1 MNRCKCL
8 VFGILLLVSSLTV
21 SCSTNS
27 IRDYEQQGPA
37 FQFESFFNGQL
48 EATGFFQDRSGKV
61 VRQIHCLMNATW
73 NGDEVTIDEKFTYS
87 DGATESRVWKIKK
100 LADGTYVGQAG
111 DVDGEAKIQTA
122 GVAFNMKY
130 ILKLKVGENV
140 INVKMDDWMFKANE
154 KLVLNKTK
162 MSKWGFHLGDV
173 TLAIIKK

>member
-1 MNRCKCL
+1 
-8 VFGILLLVSSLTV
+8 
-21 SCSTNS
+21 
-27 IRDYEQQGPA
+27 
-37 FQFESFFNGQL
+37 
-48 EATGFFQDRSGKV
+48 
-61 VRQIHCLMNATW
+61 MNATW

-122 GVAFNMKY
+122 GFAFNMKY